1 MGRAKEF
8 VKSYFMHLAVS
19 IFIASPFI
27 LSWLFLTGI
36 ECLFVHPNA
45 TVCTK
50 NPFIRDHIVVALIG
64 VAIPLSMLAIGEFAY
79 QVYYK
84 DVLKRIAMR
93 WKAKLGKVEDI
104 DDV

>member
-1 MGRAKEF
+1 MHDVAELVVSVALF
-8 VKSYFMHLAVS
+8 VLVML
-19 IFIASPFI
+19 FIASPFI

-50 NPFIRDHIVVALIG
+50 NPFIRDPIVVALIG

-84 DVLKRIAMR
+84 DVLKRIAIR

-104 DDV
+104 DDE